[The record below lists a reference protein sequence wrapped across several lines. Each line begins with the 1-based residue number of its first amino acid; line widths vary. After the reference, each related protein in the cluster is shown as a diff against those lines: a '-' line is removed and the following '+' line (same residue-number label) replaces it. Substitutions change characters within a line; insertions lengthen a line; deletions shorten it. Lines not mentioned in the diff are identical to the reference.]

1 MQIEDQAVTVT
12 GLNAVVPLNGK
23 DYIFY
28 KSISFYAANSTI
40 QTTQKKNKD

>member
-12 GLNAVVPLNGK
+12 GLNAVVVRLNGK

-28 KSISFYAANSTI
+28 KSISFYAADSTI
-40 QTTQKKNKD
+40 QTTQKKE